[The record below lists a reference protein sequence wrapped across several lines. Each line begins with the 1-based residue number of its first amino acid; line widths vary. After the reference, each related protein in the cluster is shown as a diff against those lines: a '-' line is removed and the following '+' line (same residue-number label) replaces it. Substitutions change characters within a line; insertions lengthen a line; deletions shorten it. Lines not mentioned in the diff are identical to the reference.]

1 MAKYRVAGYNRPE
14 NFQDEVAVFDPVGMQ
29 VVTAALLLEKRGN
42 AQLVALP
49 GSSSCWWAA
58 AAT

>member
-1 MAKYRVAGYNRPE
+1 M
-14 NFQDEVAVFDPVGMQ
+14 AVFDPVGMQ